1 MGDSVFSTNNDV
13 LIRCYKPLPAINCVQ
28 HKAEKKIVTEENIIQ
43 SNFNGFGNSVGSIT
57 NRATAMFSVQAGYSK
72 DSKEYK
78 ELEYRII
85 CTQKYQQDELDKLK
99 GIVAT
104 PMPKYWYDFRACK
117 GNDYQKSICCE
128 KKPYF
133 MIYRYDEERKKYRE
147 FIKQHDMQCT
157 MDFKVNI
164 ETLLKTPQDQLTQEQ
179 KQAIHWF
186 NVFNPVDMG
195 MCTINKI
202 CFYIEDKVGEYKS
215 QLKERDF
222 DWEQF
227 KVKRRCTQEHKERL
241 KELME
246 VFVSRL
252 KHCTE
257 TNTDFIGIK
266 SFSDEYFQERARE
279 ICPNDDE
286 RRDIVLDLCYGD
298 NHNKSNKDFCGTII
312 ADMVLKEK
320 MNEQADI

>member
-57 NRATAMFSVQAGYSK
+57 NRATAMFSVQAGYSR

-133 MIYRYDEERKKYRE
+133 MIYRYDEEHKNYKA
-147 FIKQHDMQCT
+147 FIKEHNTQC
-157 MDFKVNI
+157 MRDFGIDI
-164 ETLLKTPQDQLTQEQ
+164 ETLLKMPQEQLTEEQETM
-179 KQAIHWF
+179 IHWY

-195 MCTINKI
+195 KCTINRI
-202 CFYIEDKVGEYKS
+202 CFYIEDKIGEYKS
-215 QLKERDF
+215 QLKEREIN
-222 DWEQF
+222 WQQF
-227 KVKRRCTQEHKERL
+227 KVKRRCTQEHKEQL
-241 KELME
+241 KELMKRY
-246 VFVSRL
+246 VGQIQSSV
-252 KHCTE
+252 
-257 TNTDFIGIK
+257 DFEDWSLHPTK
-266 SFSDEYFQERARE
+266 ESVDDYYLMTAKT

-286 RRDIVLDLCYGD
+286 RRNIILDLCYGER
-298 NHNKSNKDFCGTII
+298 NNKSNKEFCWLLISDII
-312 ADMVLKEK
+312 LKERGFY
-320 MNEQADI
+320 E